1 MEQLKKI
8 IGELQ
13 EIRSETKDDVLF
25 SKAIDIY
32 LMQIQEKNKD
42 DRTEKI
48 NKPELKLASV
58 KQKMFLEKL
67 GYKGKV
73 DDLTMIEASKLIE
86 ELKNKG
92 DEDEQYAY

>member
-13 EIRSETKDDVLF
+13 EVRKETKDDVLF

-32 LMQIQEKNKD
+32 LMQVQEKNKD
-42 DRTEKI
+42 ERTDKI
-48 NKPELKLASV
+48 NKNEQKLASV

-67 GYKGKV
+67 GYKGKL

-86 ELKNKG
+86 ELKNKE
-92 DEDEQYAY
+92 DEDEQSAY